1 MVGEVI
7 LKYFLLVSTLSL
19 TRDYICNLESSF
31 TLCWGEKMGRILG
44 GGNLLK
50 NEKKWPRSHGHAPC
64 VQHVVTERGVLMAWQ
79 ELVQYSPCRVMLLML

>member
-50 NEKKWPRSHGHAPC
+50 NEKSGLAATDMP
-64 VQHVVTERGVLMAWQ
+64 HVFSTL
-79 ELVQYSPCRVMLLML
+79 